1 MCISLKQTMNTTIKV
16 LLWILVIIVI
26 LVSLLS
32 FILRK
37 YFNLF
42 NQTIDTIIRVN
53 KATSLAMD
61 AIQQPATQP
70 EPQSSSQEGYAF
82 PCDGCLTAQTY
93 DHGKMPFQFSRQAV
107 DLYTTPMFA
116 ICNPI
121 VQTQCKENQTIP
133 CVTEALQQ
141 CANAHRNEIA
151 SACDASVANTLC
163 GEPCRENPASIPC
176 QACQGLAKVQRIC
189 VPRKLHASDF

>member
-1 MCISLKQTMNTTIKV
+1 MNTTIKV
-16 LLWILVIIVI
+16 LLWIVVIIVI

-70 EPQSSSQEGYAF
+70 ANPHAPQSSSQEGYAF

-121 VQTQCKENQTIP
+121 VQTQCKENPTIP